1 MARPGGLRKVQAYI
15 HNRAAYMKY
24 GCGAAVTA
32 LSVMV
37 YLGSRD
43 FGSASL
49 QDRYR
54 LLCDA
59 FTIPGLLM
67 ILSGALVWVS
77 NEGAFHGVSYC
88 VRLAVFALIPGRR
101 KDGYEKFS
109 DYVERKSQKRI
120 GGYSFLFW
128 SGLMTMGLALV
139 FFMLYSL

>member
-1 MARPGGLRKVQAYI
+1 MRKHRQSRVKSIQYGCCPLVTVLLA
-15 HNRAAYMKY
+15 AAY
-24 GCGAAVTA
+24 V
-32 LSVMV
+32 S
-37 YLGSRD
+37 SRNLWNV
-43 FGSASL
+43 SL

-88 VRLAVFALIPGRR
+88 LRLAVFALIPGKR
-101 KDGYEKFS
+101 KDGYEKYG
-109 DYVERKSQKRI
+109 DYVERKSQKKI

-128 SGLMTMGLALV
+128 SGLVTMGLALA
-139 FFMLYSL
+139 FFVLYSLQ